1 MDDAYDQ
8 LLTRDEIQTHVDK
21 VNMLINIEAVEHCV
35 SNRDKH
41 SLFLRLQAMK
51 LQVKSA
57 KKEAYFA
64 ELSRIMAEVEFLRW
78 AREKKTPAKLGKT
91 QKRITVGTF

>member
-1 MDDAYDQ
+1 MVDTTVDDAYDQ

-21 VNMLINIEAVEHCV
+21 VNMLINIEAVEQCV
-35 SNRDKH
+35 SKRDKH

-51 LQVKSA
+51 LQVKST

-78 AREKKTPAKLGKT
+78 AREKRHPQNLGRP
-91 QKRITVGTF
+91 KRE

>member
-8 LLTRDEIQTHVDK
+8 LLTRDEIQHHLDK
-21 VNMLINIEAVEHCV
+21 VNMLVNIEAVEHSV
-35 SNRDKH
+35 TTGDRQ

-51 LQVKSA
+51 LQVKST

-64 ELSRIMAEVEFLRW
+64 ELSRIMAEVEFLR
-78 AREKKTPAKLGKT
+78 
-91 QKRITVGTF
+91 